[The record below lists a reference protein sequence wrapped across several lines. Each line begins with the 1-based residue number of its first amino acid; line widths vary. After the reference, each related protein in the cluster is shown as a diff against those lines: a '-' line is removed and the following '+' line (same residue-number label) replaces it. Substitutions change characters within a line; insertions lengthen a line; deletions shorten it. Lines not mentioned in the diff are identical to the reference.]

1 MIWMKTASRSKS
13 GAALMACVLAGLLA
27 PTIAIAQERRDETRR
42 PLLVEGKKTLFQ
54 RVLTR
59 PGAKIFDS
67 PSANGALRQDNLPP
81 FSVFY
86 VFARKGDFVEIGPS
100 ASAAPTGFIAAEKVI
115 DWKQTI
121 VAAFNNPAGRERS
134 LLFRNQQVLDD
145 LIRDPEIIQKVATL
159 RKEAASGRNP
169 SGSPV
174 LSIEPENHI
183 SIDDHFYILPILEH
197 AERRLV
203 NRLNGKVLRVAA
215 VRKDPA
221 PAASAPPEKFKIGVN
236 FVIDTTLTMTPY
248 IARVKTSV
256 EKIQSELAR
265 ANLGDRMRFGL
276 VGFRQSLTISPRTE
290 YHTRVFLPLDEKATA
305 ATFLESIRTMNV
317 TKLPTPGWREDSL
330 GGVYEGVRNADW
342 SKFGARYII
351 LVSDAGPRMPIE
363 KNTLT
368 NMKPRELNG
377 YAAEQRVAIYAMHL
391 RTPEGASD
399 QPIAEAAYK
408 ELTSWSNT
416 APLYFGIENGA
427 EAQFGSSVDKLVSLL
442 VKQIQEIDGNSTSAS
457 SAPSNDA
464 LEQAVR
470 QVGLAMQLAYLGERQ
485 ANAAP
490 DVFEAWV
497 VDRDI
502 TEPRKSALDIRV
514 FLTKTQ
520 LANLRDVTQAIIE
533 KGENSIQ
540 SIDPTS
546 FFQQLRSAV
555 ATMSRDPSRIM
566 NAEFNDLG
574 DAMGEFLQDLP
585 YQSEVMRITEQ
596 RWLQM
601 SGAEQRE
608 LIDRMKSKLAL
619 YEQVHNTPSK
629 WVALAPGLPDG
640 ERVSAIPLSF
650 MP

>member
-1 MIWMKTASRSKS
+1 
-13 GAALMACVLAGLLA
+13 
-27 PTIAIAQERRDETRR
+27 
-42 PLLVEGKKTLFQ
+42 
-54 RVLTR
+54 
-59 PGAKIFDS
+59 
-67 PSANGALRQDNLPP
+67 
-81 FSVFY
+81 
-86 VFARKGDFVEIGPS
+86 
-100 ASAAPTGFIAAEKVI
+100 
-115 DWKQTI
+115 
-121 VAAFNNPAGRERS
+121 
-134 LLFRNQQVLDD
+134 
-145 LIRDPEIIQKVATL
+145 
-159 RKEAASGRNP
+159 
-169 SGSPV
+169 
-174 LSIEPENHI
+174 
-183 SIDDHFYILPILEH
+183 
-197 AERRLV
+197 
-203 NRLNGKVLRVAA
+203 
-215 VRKDPA
+215 
-221 PAASAPPEKFKIGVN
+221 
-236 FVIDTTLTMTPY
+236 
-248 IARVKTSV
+248 
-256 EKIQSELAR
+256 
-265 ANLGDRMRFGL
+265 
-276 VGFRQSLTISPRTE
+276 
-290 YHTRVFLPLDEKATA
+290 
-305 ATFLESIRTMNV
+305 
-317 TKLPTPGWREDSL
+317 
-330 GGVYEGVRNADW
+330 
-342 SKFGARYII
+342 
-351 LVSDAGPRMPIE
+351 MPIE